1 MAVSTAG
8 GAVCGT
14 AWAAGDSAGAAVLTG
29 AALIVGA
36 AVDDGLGTTAGC
48 VRIGEAVEEL
58 RANIKDP
65 MTTPTKSPITMSR
78 S

>member
-8 GAVCGT
+8 GAVCG
-14 AWAAGDSAGAAVLTG
+14 AGWGADDSAGAAVLTG

-48 VRIGEAVEEL
+48 VRIGEGVEEV
-58 RANIKDP
+58 RANITDP
-65 MTTPTKSPITMSR
+65 TAIPTSNPTKISR
-78 S
+78 N